1 MGFLNRRVSK
11 AWVLAALLGSGLS
24 VPAIA
29 QSLNELACAAAVFC
43 APKITAEDAQVVFN
57 LTEAQAQTAFIEAS
71 KDWPDHAWR
80 CAAGGRTC
88 GALSQTD
95 AQILIGLPEQA
106 YGPAEQLRA
115 NGPVAE
121 KTQETVQPK
130 KPTAPAA
137 PSRPP
142 PIVVEKLPP
151 PGPGSFR
158 EVPIPQGTS
167 LGEIQPL
174 DGQWTMVF
182 GTTQTAGCLP
192 GIAENVGKGL
202 PGAQSGP
209 KVFDKPFQASSLMK
223 NPSIKWRRVAPNHH
237 QAQLTPSSS
246 AMAMG
251 YDWQVLSATQMQGK
265 SLVTVRIP
273 GQPVCTVTTPFTYQR
288 QGS

>member
-1 MGFLNRRVSK
+1 MVFFNLHRRT
-11 AWVLAALLGSGLS
+11 AALTAAVLGCGFS
-24 VPAIA
+24 VPAAA

-43 APKITAEDAQVVFN
+43 SSKITPEDARVVLN
-57 LTEAQAQTAFIEAS
+57 LTDAQAQAAFINAS

-88 GALSQTD
+88 GALSQND

-121 KTQETVQPK
+121 KADVAKPR
-130 KPTAPAA
+130 KPTAAAA
-137 PSRPP
+137 PSANP
-142 PIVVEKLPP
+142 PIVVENMPQ
-151 PGPGSFR
+151 PGPGNFR
-158 EVPIPQGTS
+158 EVPINPGVS
-167 LGEIQPL
+167 VGEIQPL

-182 GTTQTAGCLP
+182 GKTQSAGCMP

-202 PGAQSGP
+202 PGAQSGQ
-209 KVFDKPFQASSLMK
+209 KVFDKPFQASSLIK
-223 NPSIKWRRVAPNHH
+223 NPSVKWRRVAANHH
-237 QAQLTPSSS
+237 EAQLLAGAG
-246 AMAMG
+246 AMSMG
-251 YDWQVLSATQMQGK
+251 YEWRVLSPTQMQGK

-288 QGS
+288 QGA